1 MMHAHNN
8 VNIMKGTGNIIL
20 CLSSNIGTQFWHDL
34 NLFQKNNDVMDRW
47 TDTNKLFCILLFRL
61 DNFFYWTVQ
70 PKRFFKF
77 LFIELPVGSTAV
89 SFLLTDNLL
98 QVEMVDFSIFLHLVF
113 FLYQSLYQHVPEI
126 KVVRSVFF
134 ELVYNCLVSVR
145 GQRVYSWYLLIL
157 VLE

>member
-1 MMHAHNN
+1 
-8 VNIMKGTGNIIL
+8 
-20 CLSSNIGTQFWHDL
+20 
-34 NLFQKNNDVMDRW
+34 MDRW
-47 TDTNKLFCILLFRL
+47 TDTNKLFCVLSFRP
-61 DNFFYWTVQ
+61 DNFFFFYQTVQ
-70 PKRFFKF
+70 REQRFFFKF

-134 ELVYNCLVSVR
+134 ELIYNCPVSVR
-145 GQRVYSWYLLIL
+145 DQHVYPWCSLIPVSEL
-157 VLE
+157 DSLHLYVCGISFVSVATYAAALTAVAAYWSRHVF